1 MMRQRHAHAAA
12 EEDDP
17 ETQVVVETI
26 EQTDHDWNSSSRD
39 AGTWSSNSGTVPEPA
54 HTYDYSRE
62 FANSSAIRSAFS
74 LDNKRT
80 KFRFRVVGMFLVG
93 FVVLFALKKS
103 SGYLFDWWAQE
114 PKLPYRA
121 CEPLAKPP
129 SGLIEELL
137 AARKTTSY
145 ICSTQDQ
152 RYPQPCA
159 CCVLGSCW
167 RDVHFIQNTTVEPEE
182 IVDRVDGQRYIR
194 HIPKSSQICY
204 KPVDSDEFDRCER
217 LSGKHLNAVLRAIEK
232 LRGWAPAGEL
242 KP

>member
-1 MMRQRHAHAAA
+1 MMRQRHVDAAA
-12 EEDDP
+12 ANEDDP

-26 EQTDHDWNSSSRD
+26 EQTDHDWNSASGGAAS
-39 AGTWSSNSGTVPEPA
+39 WSSNAGAVPEPS
-54 HTYDYSRE
+54 YDYSRE

-74 LDNKRT
+74 LDNKKT
-80 KFRFRVVGMFLVG
+80 KQRFRIAGKLVVVVF
-93 FVVLFALKKS
+93 VLFVARKS
-103 SGYLFDWWAQE
+103 LSVVSDWWAQE

-121 CEPLAKPP
+121 CEPLARPP
-129 SGLIEELL
+129 PDLIQELL
-137 AARKTTSY
+137 SMRKTSSY

-167 RDVHFIQNTTVEPEE
+167 RDVHFIQNTTVDPEE
-182 IVDRVDGQRYIR
+182 IVDRVDGKLYLR

-217 LSGKHLNAVLRAIEK
+217 ISGKHLNAVLRAIEK
-232 LRGWAPAGEL
+232 LRGWPPAGEL